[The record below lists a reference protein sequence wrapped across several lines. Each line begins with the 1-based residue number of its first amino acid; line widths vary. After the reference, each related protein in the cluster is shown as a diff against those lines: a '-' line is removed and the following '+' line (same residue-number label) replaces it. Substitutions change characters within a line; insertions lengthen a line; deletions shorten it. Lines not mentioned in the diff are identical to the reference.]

1 MFEWLDCFKSG
12 DEDEI
17 TVVILNKEP
26 EPEPIPKH
34 IKVEKPKPILCNN
47 KVPFKKKQ
55 VSWKNT
61 PTIESTLSSEEY
73 DRSVDWGLCQRN
85 YDMYKRLKKSIS
97 GKHIS
102 NSLSNT

>member
-1 MFEWLDCFKSG
+1 MFEWLDCFKAV
-12 DEDEI
+12 DEDEPI
-17 TVVILNKEP
+17 VIVLEP
-26 EPEPIPKH
+26 EPEPIPKY
-34 IKVEKPKPILCNN
+34 IQLEKPQPITCRN

-55 VSWKNT
+55 VRWKNT
-61 PTIESTLSSEEY
+61 PTIENALSSEEY

-102 NSLSNT
+102 NSLNNM